1 MELEQIENPIDEL
14 GYLKAKIAD
23 MEARYDEIANAIK
36 SAGSARHDGVL
47 FRATVSEVK
56 PTLYLDVK
64 SAEAK
69 LRELGVTDSWFA
81 ENYKTKAGY
90 VMLKVGAR

>member
-23 MEARYDEIANAIK
+23 MQARYDEIANAIK
-36 SAGSARHDGVL
+36 SAGPACHAGVL

-56 PTLYLDVK
+56 PTVYLDARA
-64 SAEAK
+64 AEAK
-69 LRELGVTDSWFA
+69 LRELNVSDSWFA